1 MPDEVLKAFLAGAT
15 DSDGYSGSKRSE
27 KDGIVYETWNVV
39 YEASKDRAANLN
51 LLLALRRF
59 GVIGSY
65 RGVRGGVG
73 VIVVSSRVDCSR
85 LQDAL
90 SDYSVKMARR
100 PTARLR
106 DISGIS
112 EKLPKSIVADA
123 FREIFQGAERTP
135 LIKAG
140 VWSTIY
146 GYMNELRQPST
157 GQVVKVAS
165 KAAHVSGTSRLL
177 RIAEKNYFLDEVVG
191 VSREPYEGYVY
202 DIMMQSDHN
211 YVADGVFSHNC
222 IDEFDKMK
230 PEDRSALHEPMEQQ
244 TVTIAKGGIYATLN
258 ARTAILAASN
268 PILGKYNPY
277 QNLIDNITLPIPL
290 LTRFD
295 LIFVLRDTPSRGRT
309 RSWPRTSWTCTG
321 SGPTSTRRP
330 SSSSS

>member
-1 MPDEVLKAFLAGAT
+1 MP
-15 DSDGYSGSKRSE
+15 SGR
-27 KDGIVYETWNVV
+27 
-39 YEASKDRAANLN
+39 
-51 LLLALRRF
+51 
-59 GVIGSY
+59 
-65 RGVRGGVG
+65 
-73 VIVVSSRVDCSR
+73 SSR
-85 LQDAL
+85 
-90 SDYSVKMARR
+90 KRR
-100 PTARLR
+100 EP
-106 DISGIS
+106 
-112 EKLPKSIVADA
+112 
-123 FREIFQGAERTP
+123 P

-157 GQVVKVAS
+157 GQVIKIAS
-165 KAAHVSGTSRLL
+165 KAAYVSGTSRLL

-230 PEDRSALHEPMEQQ
+230 PEDRSALHEQMEQQ

-258 ARTAILAASN
+258 ARTAILAAAN

-295 LIFVLRDTPSRGRT
+295 LIFVLQGHADPGAGREAGHAHPRRPQEEGLHRVAARPVRPPEEVHRVRQELHPRAHAWRPRTGSRSSICSSGGARQRGR
-309 RSWPRTSWTCTG
+309 SA
-321 SGPTSTRRP
+321 RRP
-330 SSSSS
+330 GR